1 MNNRARPCL
10 LFIGRAMEIKNP
22 VSGTETGFGEVYSL
36 VSSGESI
43 EWNESLKFRY
53 EQKRGPL
60 ELE

>member
-22 VSGTETGFGEVYSL
+22 VSGTKTGFRGVNSII
-36 VSSGESI
+36 SSGESV

-53 EQKRGPL
+53 EQNAGPL
-60 ELE
+60 ELG